1 MDIRSDNLR
10 VVVTDRKTAI
20 GEYLQKELD
29 AGIYRLHEC
38 DVLIV
43 CDGKEYSGYFTD
55 MKDGEDVSSMVRNFH
70 MPVVQVRGALSG
82 MRKRGFGRIIFL
94 SSVTPHLGVPGT
106 SAYSA
111 AKSALWGLTKVL
123 AKENAD
129 RNVLINCLNL
139 GYMDGGMTHRIK
151 DYEKIKET
159 IPVKKFG
166 DFKEIANAVEFL
178 VRSDYIT
185 GTNIE
190 INGGLW

>member
-1 MDIRSDNLR
+1 
-10 VVVTDRKTAI
+10 VVIHGKNTAI
-20 GEYLQKELD
+20 GLYLYGEIKSEWWSNHL
-29 AGIYRLHEC
+29 EC
-38 DVLIV
+38 DVLIL
-43 CDGKEYSGYFTD
+43 CDGKSIDLKGHKMTFKTWID
-55 MKDGEDVSSMVRNFH
+55 SMNRN
-70 MPVVQVRGALSG
+70 LSENAYKAMACLPY
-82 MRKRGFGRIIFL
+82 MREQKFGRIIFL

-106 SAYSA
+106 AAYSA
-111 AKSALWGLTKVL
+111 AKAGLWGLTKVI

-129 RNVLINCLNL
+129 KNVLINCLNL

-151 DYEKIKET
+151 DYEKLKDT

-166 DFKEIANAVEFL
+166 DFKEIVNAVEFL

>member
-1 MDIRSDNLR
+1 
-10 VVVTDRKTAI
+10 VVVTGSDTAI
-20 GEYLQKELD
+20 GSYIIKELD
-29 AGIYRLHEC
+29 AKPFFSGDC
-38 DVLIV
+38 DVLIN
-43 CDGKEYSGYFTD
+43 CYGKSKDKIAIHQDYEQFGYIID
-55 MKDGEDVSSMVRNFH
+55 RNLISVYDAIIVS
-70 MPVVQVRGALSG
+70 LKY
-82 MRKRGFGRIIFL
+82 MRERGFGRIINM
-94 SSVTPHLGVPGT
+94 SSVVPHLGVPGT

-111 AKSALWGLTKVL
+111 AKAGLWGLTKVI

-129 RNVLINCLNL
+129 KNVLINCLNL

-151 DYEKIKET
+151 DYEKLKDT

-166 DFKEIANAVEFL
+166 DFKEITNAIEFL